1 MQAHGM
7 CLSGNIRNRLAHGM
21 EIENVYGD
29 IIIKALL
36 NRGYSVARL
45 EPEYHR
51 TIAGGFVFD
60 MELKTDAIPRG
71 DGIWG
76 FEFCRVQTP
85 SHGVNAHIG
94 AMKAMN
100 VIPSPH

>member
-1 MQAHGM
+1 
-7 CLSGNIRNRLAHGM
+7 
-21 EIENVYGD
+21 
-29 IIIKALL
+29 
-36 NRGYSVARL
+36 
-45 EPEYHR
+45 
-51 TIAGGFVFD
+51 

-85 SHGVNAHIG
+85 PHGVNAHIG

-100 VIPSPH
+100 VMRRIVEGCWTFC